1 MSQTADDTPTTTA
14 GGLAEI
20 EREAA
25 SAAREAG
32 ALLMDHFGG
41 PLRVDYKD
49 ERRSDPVTEADR
61 RSQALLA
68 GRIRSAFPGHAIV
81 GEEDEASSD
90 DPLPDHV
97 WVLDPLDGTR
107 NFSQGLPIFAC
118 SVGVMHRGRPVA
130 GAIFIPWP
138 GTCGRVLHAAEGRPA
153 SWDGEPV
160 EALARAVPESRR
172 LAGLPG
178 GFGYRYRFDAS
189 MRRRAGEP
197 RQIGSIAYEAAL
209 VAAGVFQYSAL
220 TGSLSLW
227 DVAAASVIV
236 PAAGGTAMI
245 GDPGDGEPGWRGLRE
260 LVSGWSDDPPS
271 AADLRRWH
279 RPMIFGAPGVAD
291 AVAAGMRPRARWA
304 RRIRRSLP

>member
-1 MSQTADDTPTTTA
+1 MPHPAHDSPNGP
-14 GGLAEI
+14 GGDLAEV

-49 ERRSDPVTEADR
+49 DGRSDPVTEADR

-68 GRIRSAFPGHAIV
+68 GRIRSAFPDHAIV
-81 GEEDEASSD
+81 GEEDEESSD
-90 DPLPDHV
+90 EPLPDHV

-118 SVGVMHRGRPVA
+118 SVGVMHRGRAAA

-138 GTCGRVLHAAEGRPA
+138 GTDGRVLHASEGRPA
-153 SWDGEPV
+153 CWDGEPAA
-160 EALARAVPESRR
+160 ELAPAVPESRR

-178 GFGYRYRFDAS
+178 SFGYRYRFDES

-197 RQIGSIAYEAAL
+197 RQIGSIAYELAL
-209 VAAGVFQYSAL
+209 VAAGVYQYSAL

-227 DVAAASVIV
+227 DVAAGSVIV
-236 PAAGGTAMI
+236 PAAGGTALVA
-245 GDPGDGEPGWRGLRE
+245 GPGDAGPGWRPLGA
-260 LVSGWSDDPPS
+260 LVTGWDERAPS
-271 AADLRRWH
+271 AADLRRWR
-279 RPMIFGAPGVAD
+279 RPMLFGAPGVAD
-291 AVAAGMRPRARWA
+291 AVAAGMKPRSRWA
-304 RRIRRSLP
+304 RRLRRSLP